1 MSEDPKKK
9 KPAPKPKS
17 TYTPTSFAELRA
29 MQNPPP
35 AKIRP
40 EALSR
45 DFSGSITQA
54 EYNKKAEISRKAGS
68 PTIHT
73 APSPASDQWAK
84 GGRLPGGG
92 SKGRRGSGGALTPLA
107 PYQPLPFPK
116 LIPKGQYGT
125 DPATYGLRN
134 NMNDGLMKMHKK
146 NNDIQ
151 RQKYN
156 RLMMTPQGK
165 YRRQLWDMKMAE
177 VGLNPQGNPLGGLRS
192 IMIQRMNQ
200 LRGGR

>member
-1 MSEDPKKK
+1 MSETQKK
-9 KPAPKPKS
+9 KPTPNPKPKS
-17 TYTPTSFAELRA
+17 TYTPTQLSEVLA
-29 MQNPPP
+29 MQRVGNQTPPP
-35 AKIRP
+35 PPSSTSTKPGSNRITGKTYSVRTDDHTVSRLIWTGSGWKQTPRP
-40 EALSR
+40 R
-45 DFSGSITQA
+45 
-54 EYNKKAEISRKAGS
+54 
-68 PTIHT
+68 
-73 APSPASDQWAK
+73 K
-84 GGRLPGGG
+84 GGGGGGG
-92 SKGRRGSGGALTPLA
+92 SGKLTPLA

-134 NMNDGLMKMHKK
+134 RVNDGLMEMRK
-146 NNDIQ
+146 NNNNIQ

-177 VGLNPQGNPLGGLRS
+177 VGLNPQGNPLGGLRQ